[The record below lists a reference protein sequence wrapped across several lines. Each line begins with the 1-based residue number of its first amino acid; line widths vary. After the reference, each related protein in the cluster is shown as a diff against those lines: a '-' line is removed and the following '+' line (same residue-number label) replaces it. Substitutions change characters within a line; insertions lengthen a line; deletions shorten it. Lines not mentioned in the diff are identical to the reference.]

1 MQNSLDSINSIHST
15 HSPNP
20 ANVSSPGKRVGECRS
35 NVSSPGK
42 VVGECLSNVS
52 SPGKRVGECLANVS
66 SPGHT
71 RQNGHFGEYS
81 NSPNWRI
88 FGEYSNSTNSPASG
102 HCLIKNQKLDFRRS
116 DFTYGFKT
124 DQNVENKK
132 HQLPLAYYLW
142 LPRPVGV

>member
-102 HCLIKNQKLDFRRS
+102 HCLLI
-116 DFTYGFKT
+116 T
-124 DQNVENKK
+124 
-132 HQLPLAYYLW
+132 PLYLHTPEEKVNSHR
-142 LPRPVGV
+142 LYLVFE

>member
-81 NSPNWRI
+81 NS
-88 FGEYSNSTNSPASG
+88 TNSPASG
-102 HCLIKNQKLDFRRS
+102 HCLVILLFHVLCLFSFCLFFKLFRACSLILLLVQCFIDLR
-116 DFTYGFKT
+116 
-124 DQNVENKK
+124 NIV
-132 HQLPLAYYLW
+132 L
-142 LPRPVGV
+142 